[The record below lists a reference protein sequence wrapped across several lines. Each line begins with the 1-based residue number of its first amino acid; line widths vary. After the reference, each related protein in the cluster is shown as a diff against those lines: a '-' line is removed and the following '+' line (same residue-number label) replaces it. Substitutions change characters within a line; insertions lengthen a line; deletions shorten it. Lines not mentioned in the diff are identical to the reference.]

1 MRASTAR
8 QHALAERSG
17 IVAAILSG
25 RASRTGY
32 ALYLRNL
39 LPAYRS
45 MEQALERREALAA
58 IRQLAQ
64 PALYRADRINADL
77 VALIGPKWSDRVP
90 LLPSGDRYAAR
101 VKWAG
106 AGDGGKLI
114 AHAYTRYLGDLSG
127 GQILRRRLTQQ
138 FGPGFPMAFTEFPM
152 ISELAAFGAA
162 FRAALDRAAS
172 HVADEAPVLQEA
184 SIAFELNIELS
195 QEVDA
200 ATHAVDGNL
209 DIATM

>member
-138 FGPGFPMAFTEFPM
+138 FGPGFPMAFTEFPT
-152 ISELAAFGAA
+152 ISEFGEFAAA

-172 HVADEAPVLQEA
+172 HVTDEAPVLQEA
-184 SIAFELNIELS
+184 SIAFQLNIELS

-200 ATHAVDGNL
+200 ATHEVDGNL